1 MALGCAG
8 YAPLRGWRATRG
20 TAPCPRNDGTAGERP
35 AREDKGPGPL
45 QNFQCPGGIVETMTS
60 IAEPESKAA
69 QDDHRF
75 FGQPRALA
83 TIFGVE
89 MWERFSFYGMQ
100 GILLLYLYYSA
111 AEGGLDIPQAT
122 AAGIVGAYGGG
133 VYLSTILG
141 AWIADRLAGSERVL
155 FVSAFIIMFGHIALA
170 LIPGVAGVIVGL
182 ILIAFGSGGLKANA
196 TSVVGTLY
204 RKDDP
209 RRDAGF
215 SLFYLGI
222 NLGAFFGPILTGLL
236 QTTVGFHY
244 GFGLAA
250 VGMAIGLIQY
260 SFGGKRLPAVSRE
273 IPDPLPRS
281 RYLPY
286 GLIAAA
292 FIVLI
297 VVLAL
302 TGVITATNL
311 VTIVIGVTIVASVS
325 YFIVI
330 LSNRHISAVERK
342 RVYAFIP
349 LFIASVAFWSLYQQ
363 QFTVVTI
370 YSDLRLDRVLFGWEM
385 PVSWVQSINPVFII
399 VLSGVF
405 AAIWSK
411 WGARQPSTPVKFA
424 FGTAIMGLAFLLFLP
439 FAGGAANSTP
449 LLAMIGI
456 LLIFT
461 VAELLLSPVGLSVST
476 KLAPEL
482 FKTQMVALFFLSVAL
497 GTAIS
502 GLLAE
507 WYAVA
512 PEQLYFGVLGGI
524 AILLGVILALF
535 TRPILR
541 LMSGVR

>member
-1 MALGCAG
+1 MTKIAV
-8 YAPLRGWRATRG
+8 P
-20 TAPCPRNDGTAGERP
+20 D
-35 AREDKGPGPL
+35 PGK
-45 QNFQCPGGIVETMTS
+45 T
-60 IAEPESKAA
+60 

-83 TIFGVE
+83 SIFGVE

-111 AEGGLDIPQAT
+111 ADGGLDIPQAT
-122 AAGIVGAYGGG
+122 AAGIVGAYGGA

-141 AWIADRLAGSERVL
+141 AWVADRLAGSERVL
-155 FVSAFIIMFGHIALA
+155 YASAVIIMIGHIALA
-170 LIPGVAGVIVGL
+170 LIPGVAGVVVGL
-182 ILIAFGSGGLKANA
+182 ILIALGSGGLKANA
-196 TSVVGTLY
+196 TSVVGSLY

-209 RRDAGF
+209 RREAGF

-236 QTTVGFHY
+236 QSTIGFHY

-250 VGMAIGLIQY
+250 VGMAIGLVQY
-260 SFGGKRLPAVSRE
+260 SFGRKGLPASSHEV
-273 IPDPLPRS
+273 PDPLPRS
-281 RYLPY
+281 EFRRYL
-286 GLIAAA
+286 LIAAA
-292 FIVLI
+292 AIVLI
-297 VVLAL
+297 VVLVL
-302 TGVITATNL
+302 TGVITASNL
-311 VTIVIGVTIVASVS
+311 VTIVIGVTIVASVV

-330 LSNRHISAVERK
+330 LRNRQISTVERK

-370 YSDLRLDRVLFGWEM
+370 YSDVRLDRTLLGWEM
-385 PVSWVQSINPVFII
+385 PVSWVQSINPIFII

-405 AAIWSK
+405 AMLWTK
-411 WGARQPSTPVKFA
+411 WGAKQPSTPVKFA
-424 FGTAIMGLAFLLFLP
+424 FGTAIMGLAFLAFLP

-449 LLAMIGI
+449 LLAMVGI
-456 LLIFT
+456 LLVFT

-497 GTAIS
+497 GSAIS
-502 GLLAE
+502 GLLAQ

-524 AILLGVILALF
+524 AIVLGLVLAVF
-535 TRPILR
+535 AKPILR
-541 LMSGVR
+541 LMDGVR